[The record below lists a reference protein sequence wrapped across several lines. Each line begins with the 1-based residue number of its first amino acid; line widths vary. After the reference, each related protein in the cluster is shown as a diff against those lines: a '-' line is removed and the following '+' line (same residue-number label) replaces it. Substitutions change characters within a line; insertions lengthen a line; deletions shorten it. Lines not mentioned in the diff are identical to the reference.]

1 MKINKLIFAVAVVIS
16 MPTMSQSRQW
26 SLRDCIDYA
35 MDHNLTV
42 KQQDDTRQQREID
55 LSTSRN
61 SRLPSLSGSASQNFS
76 FGRSLTSENSYANT
90 NTSSTSFSLGTE
102 VPLFTG
108 FQIPNRIKL
117 NQLNLKA
124 SMADMEKAKNDIK
137 MQVAAA
143 YVDILYDI
151 EIANVAKRQISIDSM
166 QVKRLSIMLENAKA
180 SEAEV
185 SQQKSTLA
193 QDHLTF
199 VQADN
204 NYRLAILTLTQLLE
218 LPSPEGFSIVVPEIS
233 VEQTLLSTPDEVYA
247 AAVAIKP
254 EIQAEQYRLQGT
266 DNSIKIAKSSLY
278 PSLSFSASLGS
289 NYYKTSGY
297 NTESFS
303 KQLKNNFN
311 QYVGLSLSVPIFNRF
326 ETRNN
331 IQSSKIAQHTQ
342 QLQLDITKKSLFKE
356 IQQVYYSA
364 VAARSKYESSNTA
377 MKSSED
383 AFKLMSAK
391 YENGKAN
398 ITEFNEAKNSYLKSQ
413 SDCVQAKFEY
423 LYRTKMLDFY
433 KGSELKF

>member
-1 MKINKLIFAVAVVIS
+1 MKINKLIFAGALIIS
-16 MPTMSQSRQW
+16 VPTMSQSRQW

-61 SRLPSLSGSASQNFS
+61 SRLPNLSGSASQNFS
-76 FGRSLTSENSYANT
+76 FGRGLTSENTYANT
-90 NTSSTSFSLGTE
+90 NTSSTSFSLGTS

-108 FQIPNRIKL
+108 FQISNSIKL

-124 SMADMEKAKNDIK
+124 AMEDLEKVKNDIK

-166 QVKRLSIMLENAKA
+166 QVERLKIMLENAKA

-193 QDHLTF
+193 QDRLTF

-204 NYRLAILTLTQLLE
+204 NYNLAILTLTQLLE
-218 LPSPEGFSIVVPEIS
+218 LPSPEGFSIVVPEVS
-233 VEQTLLSTPDEVYA
+233 VEQTLLITPDEVYA

-266 DNSIKIAKSSLY
+266 DNSIKIAKSALY
-278 PSLSFSASLGS
+278 PSLSFSAGLGS

-297 NTESFS
+297 STDGFS
-303 KQLKNNFN
+303 KQLKNNFS
-311 QYVGLSLSVPIFNRF
+311 QYIGLSLSVPIFNRF
-326 ETRNN
+326 ETRNS
-331 IQSSKIAQHTQ
+331 IHSAKISQHTQ
-342 QLQLDITKKSLFKE
+342 QLQLDITKKSLYKE
-356 IQQVYYSA
+356 IQQVYYNA
-364 VAARSKYESSNTA
+364 VAARSKYESSNMA

>member
-1 MKINKLIFAVAVVIS
+1 MKRNKLILALAMVIS
-16 MPTMSQSRQW
+16 LPAMSQSREW
-26 SLRDCIDYA
+26 SLQNCIDYA
-35 MDHNLTV
+35 VEHNLTI
-42 KQQDDTRQQREID
+42 KQQEDSRQQREIE
-55 LSTSRN
+55 LNTSRN

-76 FGRSLTSENSYANT
+76 FGRGLTSENTYANT
-90 NTSSTSFSLGTE
+90 NTHSTSFSLGTD

-117 NQLNLKA
+117 SQLNLKA
-124 SMADMEKAKNDIK
+124 TMADLEKAKNDIR

-151 EIANVAKRQISIDSM
+151 EIVNVAKRQIEIDSL
-166 QVKRLSIMLENAKA
+166 QLVRLGIMLENSKA

-185 SQQKSTLA
+185 SQQRATLA
-193 QDHLTF
+193 QDQLTY

-204 NYRLAILTLTQLLE
+204 NYRIAILTLTQLLE
-218 LPSPEGFSIVVPEIS
+218 LPSPDGFSVVVPEVDI
-233 VEQTLLSTPDEVYA
+233 EHTLLSTPDEIYA
-247 AAVAIKP
+247 LAVATKP

-266 DNSIKIAKSSLY
+266 ENSIKIAKSGLY
-278 PSLSFSASLGS
+278 PTLSLSAGLGT

-297 NTESFS
+297 NTDSFT
-303 KQLKNNFN
+303 KQLKNNFS
-311 QYVGLSLSVPIFNRF
+311 QYIGLSLNIPIFNRF

-331 IQSSKIAQHTQ
+331 IRSAMISQHTQ
-342 QLQLDITKKSLFKE
+342 QLQLDMAKKTLYKD
-356 IQQVYYSA
+356 IQQVYYNA
-364 VAARSKYESSNTA
+364 LAARSKYESSNVA

-398 ITEFNEAKNSYLKSQ
+398 ITEFNEAKNNYLKSQ

-423 LYRTKMLDFY
+423 IYRIKTLDFY
-433 KGSELKF
+433 KGSELTF

>member
-1 MKINKLIFAVAVVIS
+1 MKRNKLIFAAAVIIS

-35 MDHNLTV
+35 VEHNLTV

-76 FGRSLTSENSYANT
+76 FGRGLTSENTYANT

-124 SMADMEKAKNDIK
+124 ALADLEKAKNDIK

-143 YVDILYDI
+143 YVEILYDI
-151 EIANVAKRQISIDSM
+151 EISDVARRQISIDSM
-166 QVKRLSIMLENAKA
+166 QVERLRVMFENGKA
-180 SEAEV
+180 SEAQV
-185 SQQKSTLA
+185 SQQRSTLA
-193 QDHLTF
+193 QDRLTF

-218 LPSPEGFSIVVPEIS
+218 LPSPEGFSIVVPEIA

-247 AAVAIKP
+247 SAVAIKP

-266 DNSIKIAKSSLY
+266 DNSIKIAKSGLY
-278 PSLSFSASLGS
+278 PTLSFSAGLGS

-297 NTESFS
+297 NTDGFS
-303 KQLKNNFN
+303 KQLKNNFS
-311 QYVGLSLSVPIFNRF
+311 QYVGLSLNVPIFNRF
-326 ETRNN
+326 ETRNS
-331 IQSSKIAQHTQ
+331 IHSAVISQHTQ
-342 QLQLDITKKSLFKE
+342 QLQLDNTKKTLYKD
-356 IQQVYYSA
+356 IQQVYYNA
-364 VAARSKYESSNTA
+364 VAARSKYESSNMA

-391 YENGKAN
+391 YESGKAN

>member
-289 NYYKTSGY
+289 DYYKTSGY

>member
-342 QLQLDITKKSLFKE
+342 QLQLDITKKSLYKE

>member
-218 LPSPEGFSIVVPEIS
+218 LPSPEGFNIVIPEIS

>member
-1 MKINKLIFAVAVVIS
+1 
-16 MPTMSQSRQW
+16 
-26 SLRDCIDYA
+26 

>member
-331 IQSSKIAQHTQ
+331 IQSSKISQHTQ
-342 QLQLDITKKSLFKE
+342 QLQLDITKKSLYKE